1 MAESPTHSIKRE
13 REHDNS
19 DYADH
24 NDRDFGMPPAKKD
37 SQALL
42 HALQLQ
48 SQQLHSIYN
57 NNSRRGASSPSMNK
71 HNLSDDSDQHHNHS
85 RKNHHLDQ
93 RLSSP
98 IRNGS
103 DKSPTTS
110 TDLMSSGSPVAL
122 LSGMQFKLSSRG
134 KFHTK
139 TKCILT
145 I

>member
-13 REHDNS
+13 RDHDNS
-19 DYADH
+19 DYADR

-37 SQALL
+37 PQALF

-48 SQQLHSIYN
+48 TQQQIQSMYN
-57 NNSRRGASSPSMNK
+57 NNSRRGALSPLMNK
-71 HNLSDDSDQHHNHS
+71 HNLSDDSDHQHHNHS

-134 KFHTK
+134 M
-139 TKCILT
+139 
-145 I
+145 